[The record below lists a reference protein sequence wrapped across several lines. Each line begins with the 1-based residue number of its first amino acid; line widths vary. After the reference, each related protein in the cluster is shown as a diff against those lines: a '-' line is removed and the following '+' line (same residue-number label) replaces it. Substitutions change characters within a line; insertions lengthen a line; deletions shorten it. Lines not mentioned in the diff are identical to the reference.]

1 MSAFSKDALETI
13 SSWSEILTAAFG
25 ILAAASAVVYL
36 LANRPLRKIEAHESQ
51 LERQATARAQKEA
64 AEAQLALSQTLT
76 VFASRLGD
84 RVLDVGKFVGELK
97 DKPKKIVEIW
107 YKPDDIEAERFSD
120 DIRRALQSI
129 GWPVSARELKPDDRL
144 GGMSVANQQ
153 GILVLSRHIEDG
165 SPFSMLIL
173 KGLLFGGGAAATT
186 TGELPE
192 NKLVIV
198 VGTRNR

>member
-51 LERQATARAQKEA
+51 LERQATARAQKESA
-64 AEAQLALSQTLT
+64 DAQLALSQTLT

-129 GWPVSARELKPDDRL
+129 GWPVSARRWFTVFNVNPKRVALWWRGRCYDS
-144 GGMSVANQQ
+144 GGTP
-153 GILVLSRHIEDG
+153 R
-165 SPFSMLIL
+165 
-173 KGLLFGGGAAATT
+173 K
-186 TGELPE
+186 
-192 NKLVIV
+192 
-198 VGTRNR
+198 